1 MLRYQ
6 HRKEGRDI
14 WKIKAW
20 IIVLGAL
27 ILADQ
32 IQSRKQFQNQ
42 TELTAQAIE
51 IQAKINQK
59 LIDALKILGRLDKES
74 ITHGLMK

>member
-1 MLRYQ
+1 MR
-6 HRKEGRDI
+6 HTGREGRDI

-27 ILADQ
+27 ILADRIQ
-32 IQSRKQFQNQ
+32 IRKQLQNQ
-42 TELTAQAIE
+42 AELTAQAIE

-59 LIDALKILGRLDKES
+59 LIDALKILGHLDKES
-74 ITHGLMK
+74 ITHGLIK